1 MKKIKGRR
9 ALEKGLIFAPEKSY
23 DAAREVSE
31 QTREEET

>member
-1 MKKIKGRR
+1 VKKIKARP
-9 ALEKGLIFAPEKSY
+9 AIEKGLIFTPERSY